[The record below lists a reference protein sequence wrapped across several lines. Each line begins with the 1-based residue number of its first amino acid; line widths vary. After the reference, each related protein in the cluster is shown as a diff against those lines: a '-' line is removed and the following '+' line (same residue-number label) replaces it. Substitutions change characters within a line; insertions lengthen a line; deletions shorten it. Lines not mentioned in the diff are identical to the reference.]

1 MTDGLNKGANQIE
14 CYHCAIYKKKDLDMR
29 ELKENHC
36 SFTYDFFTSVAFS
49 GQKEHQT
56 HQTDVNT
63 KKLIS

>member
-1 MTDGLNKGANQIE
+1 MLPL
-14 CYHCAIYKKKDLDMR
+14 CYLQKKDLDMR
-29 ELKENHC
+29 ELKENYC
-36 SFTYDFFTSVAFS
+36 SFTYDFFISVAFS